1 MKKNL
6 KKNLITIK
14 EFIDK
19 SIGEW
24 KSIRSTHTLAFQEF
38 ENTNSTLK
46 ITYQDIE
53 SEEVLEIKNKLKFSK
68 NISFAIKI
76 SWKSISEWSTENKSQ
91 ESNTILIFVPKD
103 AYTGT
108 LIKDKGYTEQI
119 PSSSRYIIDESNTFN
134 IETEYNSTISEE
146 KIWFLTENVR
156 SRYSII
162 KNKINKG
169 ILQTSHATEIRKII
183 T

>member
-1 MKKNL
+1 M

-38 ENTNSTLK
+38 ENTNSSL
-46 ITYQDIE
+46 IISYQNIG
-53 SEEVLEIKNKLKFSK
+53 SNEVLEIKNRFNCSM

-76 SWKSISEWSTENKSQ
+76 TWKSFSEWPTENKSY
-91 ESNTILIFVPKD
+91 ESNTTLIFVPKD
-103 AYTGT
+103 EFTGI
-108 LIKDKGYTEQI
+108 LIKDKGYAEQI

>member
-1 MKKNL
+1 M

-14 EFIDK
+14 EFIDR
-19 SIGEW
+19 SIGVW

-38 ENTNSTLK
+38 ENTNSSL
-46 ITYQDIE
+46 IISYQNIG
-53 SEEVLEIKNKLKFSK
+53 SKEVLEIKNRFNYSMNL
-68 NISFAIKI
+68 SFAIKI
-76 SWKSISEWSTENKSQ
+76 TWKSLSEWATENKSH

-103 AYTGT
+103 EFTGI
-108 LIKDKGYTEQI
+108 LLKDKGYAEQI
-119 PSSSRYIIDESNTFN
+119 PSSSRYIMDESNTFN
-134 IETEYNSTISEE
+134 IQTEYKSTISEE
-146 KIWFLTENVR
+146 KIWFLSKNVR
-156 SRYSII
+156 SRYSVI

>member
-1 MKKNL
+1 M

-53 SEEVLEIKNKLKFSK
+53 SEDVLEIKNKLKFSK

-108 LIKDKGYTEQI
+108 LIKDKGYAEQI

-156 SRYSII
+156 SRYSVI

>member
-1 MKKNL
+1 M
-6 KKNLITIK
+6 KKNLITNK
-14 EFIDK
+14 EFISK

-38 ENTNSTLK
+38 ENTHSSL
-46 ITYQDIE
+46 IISYQDIE
-53 SEEVLEIKNKLKFSK
+53 SNEILEIKNRFKSST

-76 SWKSISEWSTENKSQ
+76 IWKSISEWATENKSQ
-91 ESNTILIFVPKD
+91 ESKSILIFVPKD
-103 AYTGT
+103 EFTGI
-108 LIKDKGYTEQI
+108 LIKDKGYAEQI

-156 SRYSII
+156 SRYSVI
-162 KNKINKG
+162 KNKINRG
-169 ILQTSHATEIRKII
+169 ILQTSHATEIRKLI

>member
-1 MKKNL
+1 M
-6 KKNLITIK
+6 KKNLITIE

-46 ITYQDIE
+46 ISYQDIE
-53 SEEVLEIKNKLKFSK
+53 SEEVLEIKNRLNFYH

-76 SWKSISEWSTENKSQ
+76 SWKSISEWSTENKSE

-103 AYTGT
+103 EYTGT
-108 LIKDKGYTEQI
+108 LIKDKGYAEQI
-119 PSSSRYIIDESNTFN
+119 PSFSHYFMDSDKTFN
-134 IETEYNSTISEE
+134 IRSEYNATLSEE
-146 KIWFLTENVR
+146 KIWFLSKNVR

-162 KNKINKG
+162 KNKINNG

-183 T
+183 I

>member
-1 MKKNL
+1 M

-24 KSIRSTHTLAFQEF
+24 KSIRSSHTLAFQEF
-38 ENTNSTLK
+38 ENTIASL
-46 ITYQDIE
+46 IISYQNIE
-53 SEEVLEIKNKLKFSK
+53 SEEVLEIKNRFKLAK
-68 NISFAIKI
+68 NTSFAIKI
-76 SWKSISEWSTENKSQ
+76 SWESISEWKTENKSQ
-91 ESNTILIFVPKD
+91 ESNTILIFIPKD
-103 AYTGT
+103 EYTGT

-119 PSSSRYIIDESNTFN
+119 PSSSQYIMDESNTFN
-134 IETEYNSTISEE
+134 IQTEYNSTISEE
-146 KIWFLTENVR
+146 KIWFLSENVR
-156 SRYSII
+156 SRYSVI

>member
-1 MKKNL
+1 M

-38 ENTNSTLK
+38 ENTNSNLIISHQNIESKEVLK
-46 ITYQDIE
+46 I
-53 SEEVLEIKNKLKFSK
+53 KNRFKLTQNLSY
-68 NISFAIKI
+68 AINI
-76 SWKSISEWSTENKSQ
+76 SWKSISDWSTEIESQ
-91 ESNTILIFVPKD
+91 ESHTILIFIPKD
-103 AYTGT
+103 EFTGI
-108 LIKDKGYTEQI
+108 LIKDRGYTEQI
-119 PSSSRYIIDESNTFN
+119 PSSSQYTIDESNTFN
-134 IETEYNSTISEE
+134 IQTEYNSTISEE
-146 KIWFLTENVR
+146 KIWFLSENVR
-156 SRYSII
+156 SRYSVI

>member
-1 MKKNL
+1 M

-14 EFIDK
+14 EFIDQ

-38 ENTNSTLK
+38 ENTNANLIIS
-46 ITYQDIE
+46 YQNIE
-53 SEEVLEIKNKLKFSK
+53 SEEVLEIKNRFKFS
-68 NISFAIKI
+68 NNMSFAIKI
-76 SWKSISEWSTENKSQ
+76 SWKSISEWTTENKSQ
-91 ESNTILIFVPKD
+91 ESNTILIFIPKD
-103 AYTGT
+103 EYKGI
-108 LIKDKGYTEQI
+108 LIKDKGYSEQI
-119 PSSSRYIIDESNTFN
+119 PSSSLYIMDESNTFN
-134 IETEYNSTISEE
+134 IQTEYNSTISEE
-146 KIWFLTENVR
+146 KIWFISENVR
-156 SRYSII
+156 SRYSVI

>member
-1 MKKNL
+1 M

-38 ENTNSTLK
+38 ENTKASLIISN
-46 ITYQDIE
+46 QNIE
-53 SEEVLEIKNKLKFSK
+53 SEEVLEIKNRFTYSHET
-68 NISFAIKI
+68 SFAIKI
-76 SWKSISEWSTENKSQ
+76 EWKSISEWTTENKSQ

-103 AYTGT
+103 EYTGT
-108 LIKDKGYTEQI
+108 LIKDKGYAEQI
-119 PSSSRYIIDESNTFN
+119 PSFSSYYMDDYKTLN
-134 IETEYNSTISEE
+134 IQSEYNATLSDE
-146 KIWFLTENVR
+146 KIWFLSKNVR

-162 KNKINKG
+162 RNKINNG

-183 T
+183 I

>member
-1 MKKNL
+1 M

-38 ENTNSTLK
+38 ENTTSSL
-46 ITYQDIE
+46 IISYQNLD
-53 SEEVLEIKNKLKFSK
+53 SKEVLEIKNRFNSSIQ
-68 NISFAIKI
+68 ISFAIKI
-76 SWKSISEWSTENKSQ
+76 IWKSFSEWPTENKSN

-103 AYTGT
+103 EFTGI
-108 LIKDKGYTEQI
+108 LIKDKGYAERI

-134 IETEYNSTISEE
+134 IETEYNSIISEE

-156 SRYSII
+156 SRHSVI

>member
-1 MKKNL
+1 M

-14 EFIDK
+14 EFIGK

-91 ESNTILIFVPKD
+91 ESNTILIFIPKD
-103 AYTGT
+103 EYTGT

-119 PSSSRYIIDESNTFN
+119 PSSSQYIMDESNTFN
-134 IETEYNSTISEE
+134 IQTEYNSTISEE
-146 KIWFLTENVR
+146 KIWFLSENVR
-156 SRYSII
+156 SRYSVI

>member
-1 MKKNL
+1 M

-14 EFIDK
+14 EFIHK

-38 ENTNSTLK
+38 ENTNSSL
-46 ITYQDIE
+46 IISYQNIE
-53 SEEVLEIKNKLKFSK
+53 SDEVLDIKNRLKCSQDL
-68 NISFAIKI
+68 SFAIKI
-76 SWKSISEWSTENKSQ
+76 SWKSVSEWTTEKKSQ
-91 ESNTILIFVPKD
+91 ESKTILIFVPKD
-103 AYTGT
+103 EFKGT
-108 LIKDKGYTEQI
+108 LIKDKGYAELI
-119 PSSSRYIIDESNTFN
+119 PTSSRYYMDETKTFN
-134 IETEYNSTISEE
+134 IQSEYNSTISEE
-146 KIWFLTENVR
+146 KIWFLSENVR
-156 SRYSII
+156 SRYSVI

>member
-1 MKKNL
+1 M

-14 EFIDK
+14 EFIDR

-38 ENTNSTLK
+38 ENTNSNL
-46 ITYQDIE
+46 IISYQDIG
-53 SEEVLEIKNKLKFSK
+53 SNEVLEIKNRFNCSM

-76 SWKSISEWSTENKSQ
+76 TWKSFSEWPTENKSY
-91 ESNTILIFVPKD
+91 ESNTTLIFVPKD
-103 AYTGT
+103 EFTGI
-108 LIKDKGYTEQI
+108 LIKDKGYAEQI

>member
-1 MKKNL
+1 M

-38 ENTNSTLK
+38 ENSNANLIISYQNIKSQEVLK
-46 ITYQDIE
+46 I
-53 SEEVLEIKNKLKFSK
+53 KNRFKFAK

-76 SWKSISEWSTENKSQ
+76 SWKSISEWTTENKSQ

-108 LIKDKGYTEQI
+108 LIKDKGYAEQI
-119 PSSSRYIIDESNTFN
+119 PSFSHYYMDDYKTLN
-134 IETEYNSTISEE
+134 IQSEYNATLSDE
-146 KIWFLTENVR
+146 KIWFLSKNVR

-162 KNKINKG
+162 RNKINNG

-183 T
+183 I

>member
-1 MKKNL
+1 M

-38 ENTNSTLK
+38 ENTNSSL
-46 ITYQDIE
+46 IISYQNIG
-53 SEEVLEIKNKLKFSK
+53 SKEVLDIKNRFNTSI

-76 SWKSISEWSTENKSQ
+76 TWKSYSEWPTENKSQ

-103 AYTGT
+103 EYTGI
-108 LIKDKGYTEQI
+108 LIKDKGYAELI
-119 PSSSRYIIDESNTFN
+119 PATSKYYMDENKTFN
-134 IETEYNSTISEE
+134 ILSEYNATISEE
-146 KIWFLTENVR
+146 KIWFLSNNVR
-156 SRYSII
+156 SRYSVI
-162 KNKINKG
+162 KNKIYNG
-169 ILQTSHATEIRKII
+169 ILQTSHATEIRKLI

>member
-1 MKKNL
+1 M

-14 EFIDK
+14 EFIDN

-38 ENTNSTLK
+38 ENTNTKLIIS
-46 ITYQDIE
+46 YQNLD
-53 SEEVLEIKNKLKFSK
+53 SEEVLEIKKKF
-68 NISFAIKI
+68 IFQEDLSFSIKI
-76 SWKSISEWSTENKSQ
+76 LWEPNSEWITEDKSQ
-91 ESNTILIFVPKD
+91 ESNTILIFLPKD
-103 AYTGT
+103 EYKGT
-108 LIKDKGYTEQI
+108 LIKGRGYAEEI
-119 PSSSRYIIDESNTFN
+119 PSFSRYFMDDSKTFN
-134 IETEYNSTISEE
+134 IQSEYNATVSEE
-146 KIWFLTENVR
+146 KIWFLSKNVR
-156 SRYSII
+156 SRYSVI

>member
-1 MKKNL
+1 M

-38 ENTNSTLK
+38 ENSNANLIISYQNIKSQEVLK
-46 ITYQDIE
+46 I
-53 SEEVLEIKNKLKFSK
+53 KNRFKFAE

-76 SWKSISEWSTENKSQ
+76 SWKSISEWTTENKSQ
-91 ESNTILIFVPKD
+91 ESNTILIFIPKD
-103 AYTGT
+103 EYTGI
-108 LIKDKGYTEQI
+108 LIKDKGYAEQI
-119 PSSSRYIIDESNTFN
+119 PSSSLYIMDESNTFN
-134 IETEYNSTISEE
+134 IHTEYNSTISEE
-146 KIWFLTENVR
+146 KIWFLSQNVR
-156 SRYSII
+156 SRYSVI
-162 KNKINKG
+162 KNKINNG

>member
-1 MKKNL
+1 M

-38 ENTNSTLK
+38 ENSNSEL
-46 ITYQDIE
+46 IISYQNLE
-53 SEEVLEIKNKLKFSK
+53 SEDVIKIKNRFKLSEPV
-68 NISFAIKI
+68 SFAINI
-76 SWKSISEWSTENKSQ
+76 SWKSFSEWATEHKSQ
-91 ESNTILIFVPKD
+91 ESNTVLIFIPKD
-103 AYTGT
+103 EYKGT
-108 LIKDKGYTEQI
+108 LIKDKGYVEKI
-119 PSSSRYIIDESNTFN
+119 PSCSKYYMDENKTFN
-134 IETEYNSTISEE
+134 IHTEYNATISYE
-146 KIWFLTENVR
+146 KIWFLSKNVR
-156 SRYSII
+156 SRYSVI
-162 KNKINKG
+162 KNKINNG